1 MIENY
6 KKLSFSRGIVDGTR
20 LTSHSNGSI
29 LKNLHRSSSKKI
41 EMSLR
46 SFSTSIKRLIQQAGS
61 VSLADIQKL
70 NGSKGDKW
78 VDNVVKV
85 TESVEREVSLQ

>member
-1 MIENY
+1 
-6 KKLSFSRGIVDGTR
+6 
-20 LTSHSNGSI
+20 
-29 LKNLHRSSSKKI
+29 
-41 EMSLR
+41 MSLR